1 MAKDL
6 SYYQSQRYTR
16 QCQLFV
22 EEGTRYW
29 LAWIEE
35 LAGCKV
41 EGSSKE
47 EAYKN
52 LGELFDDYITSK
64 LQRGTKMPEPKR
76 PKKRT
81 TCPAKKLKPE
91 PRLVSLRLIEP
102 SEPLNAGID
111 GEKSEDPVTAG
122 V

>member
-1 MAKDL
+1 MSKDL
-6 SYYQSQRYTR
+6 SYYQLQPYTR
-16 QCQLFV
+16 RCQLFM

-35 LAGCKV
+35 LPGCKV

-64 LQRGTKMPEPKR
+64 LEWGTKIPAPGRPE
-76 PKKRT
+76 KRT
-81 TCPAKKLKPE
+81 TFPAKKLKPE
-91 PRLVSLRLIEP
+91 PRVVSLRLVEP
-102 SEPLNAGID
+102 SEPLDAGID
-111 GEKSEDPVTAG
+111 GEKSDAIVTAG